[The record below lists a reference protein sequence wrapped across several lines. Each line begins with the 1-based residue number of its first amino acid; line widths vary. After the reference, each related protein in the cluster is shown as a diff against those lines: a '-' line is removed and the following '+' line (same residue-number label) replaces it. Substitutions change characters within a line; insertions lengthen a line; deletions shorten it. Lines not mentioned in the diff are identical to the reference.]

1 MGLVS
6 GSGSLSVDTDLREKI
21 KNEKRMLNVIELN
34 HMDDLKEFQADWN
47 RLLTVT
53 PGGSFFQSLD
63 WLEVYWRHFS
73 EEQQLRV
80 CVVRDANEVT
90 GIVPLCV
97 RRITTKFGPCSI
109 LTFPFDDWGSV
120 YGPVSAD
127 PETTLTTVLEYVSQS
142 RRDWDLIDLRCVD
155 RDHFDGGATERAFQ
169 TQKMS
174 FESFDWNETMYI
186 NLDQTWD
193 EYLTARPRK
202 ARQTYLRAER
212 KVAEDGEIEY
222 LRYRPRGEVYGE
234 ADPRWDL
241 YEQCLQVAGNSW
253 QAASTD
259 GTTLIHDKVADFFRD
274 SYASA
279 IRAGGMDLNLI
290 SLSGKPAA
298 FCYNYY
304 FNGRLDGLKMGF
316 DAQLSRNGLGRLLL
330 GRVIHDSM
338 DRGDLLLDMGCG
350 AQDAKKYWYT
360 SIEKGYR
367 YVHYST
373 TSPIGHVLKLS
384 HQVAGWFRN
393 RFSSGD
399 ESEANAVPQHELQA
413 ARH

>member
-1 MGLVS
+1 MS
-6 GSGSLSVDTDLREKI
+6 
-21 KNEKRMLNVIELN
+21 NVIELN
-34 HMDDLKEFQADWN
+34 HIDDLKEYQDDWS
-47 RLLTVT
+47 RLLAVT
-53 PGGSFFQSLD
+53 SGGSFFQSLD
-63 WLEVYWRHFS
+63 WLEVYWHHFA
-73 EEQQLRV
+73 EEQALRV
-80 CVVRDANEVT
+80 FVVCDENEVT

-97 RRITTKFGPCSI
+97 KRISSKFGPCSI

-127 PETTLTTVLEYVSQS
+127 PETTLTTVLNYVSQS

-169 TQKMS
+169 SLKMS
-174 FESFDWNETMYI
+174 FETFNWNETMYI
-186 NLDQTWD
+186 DLNQTWD
-193 EYLTARPRK
+193 EYLASRPRK
-202 ARQTYLRAER
+202 VRQTYHRAER
-212 KVAEDGEIEY
+212 KVAEEGEIEY
-222 LRYRPRGEVYGE
+222 LRYRPRGEAHAD

-259 GTTLIHDKVADFFRD
+259 GTTLTHEKVADFLRD

-279 IRAGGMDLNLI
+279 IRAGAMDLNLI
-290 SLSGKPAA
+290 YLSGKPAA

-304 FNGRLDGLKMGF
+304 LNGRLDGLKMGF

-360 SIEKGYR
+360 LIEKGYR

-373 TSPIGHVLKLS
+373 TSPMGQVLKLS

-393 RFSSGD
+393 RFSTSG
-399 ESEANAVPQHELQA
+399 ESEPQVASQRALQDTS
-413 ARH
+413 H